1 MNIQAAKHINVD
13 ENNRIEYLFVNFDG
27 NDLIAK
33 FFEKEYQMI
42 SDEKVDGM
50 FYSIIKLHKNLDE
63 YDLIW
68 HEDVGN
74 YIFSVR
80 QDKDTILVLEQRLKV
95 IVDKLNEINRYREE
109 PEQKNQGTG
118 ILEEIF

>member
-13 ENNRIEYLFVNFDG
+13 ENNSIEYLFVNFDYLDG

-33 FFEKEYQMI
+33 LFEKEYQMI

-50 FYSIIKLHKNLDE
+50 FYSIIKLHKNLNE

-95 IVDKLNEINRYREE
+95 IVDKLNEMVVV
-109 PEQKNQGTG
+109 
-118 ILEEIF
+118 